1 MLPTQIAGHHE
12 EERVEKEGNR
22 GRRTARC
29 WERRTLVINT
39 GNILTTQTFARQQ
52 RAAPRQ
58 EDGIRL
64 MVSCQLRSIVDRLEN
79 RAHSRELDVL
89 HDDGVQEGGVKDE
102 ILTIKATNEC
112 ND

>member
-1 MLPTQIAGHHE
+1 MLPTQIA
-12 EERVEKEGNR
+12 EKYGKRRQSRKEI
-22 GRRTARC
+22 GRRTAMWRK
-29 WERRTLVINT
+29 RRTLVINT

-89 HDDGVQEGGVKDE
+89 HDDGVQEGGVEDE
-102 ILTIKATNEC
+102 ILTIKTTK
-112 ND
+112 